1 MKRTE
6 FLTKP
11 LNSGVK
17 LKYGV
22 HDARTVE
29 ILTANGLQ
37 ISEELDNGKITAI
50 NINELKIA
58 VGLEFSVGIQTI
70 PSSYK
75 IDSIEK
81 GLDSYTLFTHKRN
94 LCSYY
99 LMPLLGIDSISLN
112 KENFNKGY
120 VINSYISE
128 DYSKIYILSRFSTYE
143 RYDEFEKELTNNKQ
157 FVRVSHPEK
166 GLDLFEFNIP
176 ELFLND
182 IHMFFRGKYSG
193 FSNLLKCRILDS
205 CGMTKYKGKNIP
217 DVDSRIYQVVTKDKR
232 LVEKMEKEFECSFDN
247 IDLECKPIKE
257 EEIWVKR
264 ETMFI

>member
-1 MKRTE
+1 
-6 FLTKP
+6 
-11 LNSGVK
+11 
-17 LKYGV
+17 
-22 HDARTVE
+22 
-29 ILTANGLQ
+29 
-37 ISEELDNGKITAI
+37 
-50 NINELKIA
+50 
-58 VGLEFSVGIQTI
+58 
-70 PSSYK
+70 
-75 IDSIEK
+75 
-81 GLDSYTLFTHKRN
+81 
-94 LCSYY
+94 
-99 LMPLLGIDSISLN
+99 MPLLGIDSISLN

-182 IHMFFRGKYSG
+182 VYMFFSGKYSS

-205 CGMTKYKGKNIP
+205 CGNIKYKGKQIS
-217 DVDSRIYQVVTKDKR
+217 DTDSRIYQVITKDHR
-232 LVEKMEKEFECSFDN
+232 LVEKMEKEFGCSFDG

-257 EEIWVKR
+257 EEIWK
-264 ETMFI
+264 T

>member
-120 VINSYISE
+120 VINSYVSE

-143 RYDEFEKELTNNKQ
+143 RYDEFEVDTFIYVLKANAEELKE
-157 FVRVSHPEK
+157 
-166 GLDLFEFNIP
+166 
-176 ELFLND
+176 D
-182 IHMFFRGKYSG
+182 I
-193 FSNLLKCRILDS
+193 L
-205 CGMTKYKGKNIP
+205 
-217 DVDSRIYQVVTKDKR
+217 
-232 LVEKMEKEFECSFDN
+232 
-247 IDLECKPIKE
+247 
-257 EEIWVKR
+257 
-264 ETMFI
+264 